1 MDIRATL
8 THMTGAMTKYLSLNP
23 LIMKQGSLD
32 AVGIDVAKA
41 ELSVCLLFRNG
52 STRALSIRN
61 IKTDI
66 INKLIIKLNGFKG
79 KIIME
84 STNYYHWA
92 VALSLT
98 QKGFDVRIVNP
109 IQSKKYASSSIR
121 PIKSD
126 KADAESLARMA
137 LIENKLPKKF
147 HGCPKKLALR
157 KKIGTISSLS
167 AQIQSL
173 VASYKSLTEAKEIC
187 GEEISDAERK
197 LEENI
202 LALKRI
208 KKKLETEVVAETK
221 KLEDS
226 KKVERFQSIPGVSE
240 FMACLAVHW
249 FENNKD
255 EDRKSWI
262 AYAGLDIS
270 VKESGSWKG
279 RTRLTKRGNNFLRKR
294 LFAAAW
300 GAVMNDEEFKKYYDY
315 LRQNCGRSYVEAII
329 IIARKIVRTLYILSE
344 DNSIYS
350 HKKAIFVP
358 KMPIFKNM
366 QGNNLASMQLAI

>member
-126 KADAESLARMA
+126 KADAESFGKDG
-137 LIENKLPKKF
+137 IN
-147 HGCPKKLALR
+147 R
-157 KKIGTISSLS
+157 K
-167 AQIQSL
+167 
-173 VASYKSLTEAKEIC
+173 
-187 GEEISDAERK
+187 
-197 LEENI
+197 
-202 LALKRI
+202 
-208 KKKLETEVVAETK
+208 
-221 KLEDS
+221 
-226 KKVERFQSIPGVSE
+226 
-240 FMACLAVHW
+240 
-249 FENNKD
+249 
-255 EDRKSWI
+255 
-262 AYAGLDIS
+262 
-270 VKESGSWKG
+270 
-279 RTRLTKRGNNFLRKR
+279 
-294 LFAAAW
+294 
-300 GAVMNDEEFKKYYDY
+300 
-315 LRQNCGRSYVEAII
+315 
-329 IIARKIVRTLYILSE
+329 
-344 DNSIYS
+344 
-350 HKKAIFVP
+350 
-358 KMPIFKNM
+358 
-366 QGNNLASMQLAI
+366 